1 MKRQDNDITEPKII
15 MGIDPGT
22 NKMGYG
28 VIRVCGREARY
39 VTMGYIAIPSA
50 LSTYEKLGVI
60 YSEIDRIM
68 SIYKPTEVAYE
79 APFFGKNIQSM
90 LKLGRAQGVAMAAA
104 IKHNADIFE
113 YAPSKIKIA
122 ITGKG
127 SASKEQVA
135 NLLKAILKLEEL
147 PKNLDSTDGLAV
159 ALCHHYQDSNMNI
172 TGNTAKSWASFVKS
186 NPERVK

>member
-1 MKRQDNDITEPKII
+1 

-28 VIRVCGREARY
+28 IIRICGREVTY
-39 VTMGYIAIPSA
+39 VTMGYIAIPSK

-60 YSEIDRIM
+60 FSDIDRIM
-68 SIYKPTEVAYE
+68 SIYKPAEVAYE

-104 IKHNADIFE
+104 IKHNAEIYE
-113 YAPSKIKIA
+113 YAPTKIKIA

-127 SASKEQVA
+127 GASKEQVA
-135 NLLKAILKLEEL
+135 NLLKAILKLDEL
-147 PKNLDSTDGLAV
+147 PENLDSTDGLAV
-159 ALCHHYQDSNMNI
+159 ALCHHYQGCN
-172 TGNTAKSWASFVKS
+172 TEPKGTAKSWEAFVKS
-186 NPERVK
+186 NPDRVKNKK